1 VRFKAP
7 TATRASDSG
16 QKHGIG
22 TTRLTRIAFVYIPDP
37 GMASPNSYG
46 VPRTLAPAK
55 AANDGRRRPSRH
67 ELADNLAA
75 DVSKPEVAALEA
87 VGQLGVVESEQ
98 V

>member
-1 VRFKAP
+1 MAGEVDFRQVRSAT
-7 TATRASDSG
+7 TAESATSSTESPICEKRRS
-16 QKHGIG
+16 
-22 TTRLTRIAFVYIPDP
+22 RPDARQSL
-37 GMASPNSYG
+37 GRG
-46 VPRTLAPAK
+46 VPLGALSAK
-55 AANDGRRRPSRH
+55 AANGGRRRPSRH